1 MLNTCVKYFKLYIRP
16 DLESKRQQLIVEG
29 AENVK
34 ALLDVE
40 NNILQILSAPGNIL
54 EDENAVDVLDNSKV
68 NIIKLK
74 VILLFNVMIIVLY
87 YITPRY

>member
-1 MLNTCVKYFKLYIRP
+1 M
-16 DLESKRQQLIVEG
+16 ESKRQQLIVEG
-29 AENVK
+29 AENAK

-68 NIIKLK
+68 SINIL
-74 VILLFNVMIIVLY
+74 IIF
-87 YITPRY
+87 I

>member
-1 MLNTCVKYFKLYIRP
+1 MLNTCVKYFKYHIRP

-74 VILLFNVMIIVLY
+74 VILLFNVIIIVLY
-87 YITPRY
+87 YMT

>member
-1 MLNTCVKYFKLYIRP
+1 LKDFYLNKYFILNPRP

-29 AENVK
+29 AENAK

-54 EDENAVDVLDNSKV
+54 EDEDAVDVLDNSKV
-68 NIIKLK
+68 ELI
-74 VILLFNVMIIVLY
+74 
-87 YITPRY
+87 

>member
-1 MLNTCVKYFKLYIRP
+1 MLNTCVKYFKLHIRP

-74 VILLFNVMIIVLY
+74 VISLFNVIIIVLY
-87 YITPRY
+87 YIT

>member
-1 MLNTCVKYFKLYIRP
+1 
-16 DLESKRQQLIVEG
+16 LESKRQQLIVEG
-29 AENVK
+29 AENAK

-68 NIIKLK
+68 NIIL
-74 VILLFNVMIIVLY
+74 VNIFLYANLLTYLIS
-87 YITPRY
+87 

>member
-1 MLNTCVKYFKLYIRP
+1 MIFYLNKYFILNSRP

-29 AENVK
+29 AENAK

-54 EDENAVDVLDNSKV
+54 EDEDAVDVLDNSKV
-68 NIIKLK
+68 VYNIIQSYKS
-74 VILLFNVMIIVLY
+74 ILYII
-87 YITPRY
+87 

>member
-1 MLNTCVKYFKLYIRP
+1 MLSDRLFWTIFYFNKYFFLNPRP

-29 AENVK
+29 AENAR

-54 EDENAVDVLDNSKV
+54 EDEDAVDVLDNSKV
-68 NIIKLK
+68 
-74 VILLFNVMIIVLY
+74 VL
-87 YITPRY
+87 T

>member
-1 MLNTCVKYFKLYIRP
+1 
-16 DLESKRQQLIVEG
+16 LIVEG
-29 AENVK
+29 AENAK

-68 NIIKLK
+68 SS
-74 VILLFNVMIIVLY
+74 IIVVKLIESIVNITEIY
-87 YITPRY
+87 YSHELNVTIIALHKL

>member
-1 MLNTCVKYFKLYIRP
+1 MLSFVLIFYFFTEVNIFFFRINISP

-40 NNILQILSAPGNIL
+40 NNILQILAAPGNIL

-68 NIIKLK
+68 NIG
-74 VILLFNVMIIVLY
+74 
-87 YITPRY
+87 

>member
-1 MLNTCVKYFKLYIRP
+1 MIFICYNILNIFILHIIRP

-29 AENVK
+29 AENAK
-34 ALLDVE
+34 ALIDVE

-68 NIIKLK
+68 K
-74 VILLFNVMIIVLY
+74 Y
-87 YITPRY
+87 YFRKPYYLPY

>member
-1 MLNTCVKYFKLYIRP
+1 M
-16 DLESKRQQLIVEG
+16 ESKRQQLIVEG
-29 AENVK
+29 AENAK

-68 NIIKLK
+68 SKWQWSKSVYHLK
-74 VILLFNVMIIVLY
+74 TI
-87 YITPRY
+87 

>member
-1 MLNTCVKYFKLYIRP
+1 
-16 DLESKRQQLIVEG
+16 LESKRQQLIVEG
-29 AENVK
+29 AKNAK

-68 NIIKLK
+68 NIIRVNIFLYTN
-74 VILLFNVMIIVLY
+74 LLTYLIS
-87 YITPRY
+87 

>member
-1 MLNTCVKYFKLYIRP
+1 MGIRP

-29 AENVK
+29 AENAK

-68 NIIKLK
+68 SRIDSNIYIYSIITEIYHLHES
-74 VILLFNVMIIVLY
+74 NDTMIILR
-87 YITPRY
+87 TL

>member
-1 MLNTCVKYFKLYIRP
+1 MVIFYLVFYLYIRP

-29 AENVK
+29 AENAK

-68 NIIKLK
+68 KCDTNLTEQ
-74 VILLFNVMIIVLY
+74 N
-87 YITPRY
+87 

>member
-1 MLNTCVKYFKLYIRP
+1 MVIFCDNRP
-16 DLESKRQQLIVEG
+16 DLESKRKQLIVEN
-29 AENVK
+29 AENAK

-68 NIIKLK
+68 KNIYKCHIFLK
-74 VILLFNVMIIVLY
+74 
-87 YITPRY
+87 

>member
-1 MLNTCVKYFKLYIRP
+1 M
-16 DLESKRQQLIVEG
+16 ESKRQQLIVEG
-29 AENVK
+29 AKNAK

-68 NIIKLK
+68 NIIRVNIFLYTN
-74 VILLFNVMIIVLY
+74 LLTYLIS
-87 YITPRY
+87 